1 MGWADVEGNGEW
13 SVTVRCA
20 RIYQNIARL
29 FAGAGIV
36 EASRPQAE
44 HAETAAKFRTV
55 LDGLH
60 ISPDQLPR

>member
-1 MGWADVEGNGEW
+1 MPK
-13 SVTVRCA
+13 VTVNGRDCSLCS
-20 RIYQNIARL
+20 YLSKYCPL